1 MEYSLQSIAVTMQ
14 SIAVILQSIAYC
26 QEAVYP
32 WFWTEV
38 NDGNCWV
45 NRPVATIKQIAD
57 ATGVHPSTV
66 SRALDPKKRH
76 LVAEDVAKRI
86 VTLAESLGYQPNR
99 LAANLRLGRSD
110 LIGVLLPDIANPVFA
125 PILGGI
131 TETLSADGYAPIV
144 ADAGNASSQQIS
156 FVETLLS
163 QRIDGL
169 ILATVSQDDELVGFC
184 IQRGIPVILVNRSEA
199 RDRVSSV
206 VSDDDRG
213 MRLAVDHL
221 VGLGHRR
228 IAHVAGPLSTSTG
241 ALRRDGFERA
251 MSHHGLRGVVREST
265 GYTRDAGA
273 QAAAPMLDTESR
285 ITAVVAANDLL
296 ALGVLDALKER
307 GLRCPDD
314 MSVVGHNDMPL
325 MDVVSPPLTTIR
337 IEHREMGRISARMLV
352 DTIKSGST
360 EIRHVVLRPE
370 LIVRGSTRAI
380 LPSEHG

>member
-1 MEYSLQSIAVTMQ
+1 M
-14 SIAVILQSIAYC
+14 
-26 QEAVYP
+26 
-32 WFWTEV
+32 
-38 NDGNCWV
+38 
-45 NRPVATIKQIAD
+45 NRPITTIKQIAD

-76 LVAEDVAKRI
+76 LVADDVAKRI
-86 VTLAESLGYQPNR
+86 VAQAEALDYQPNR

-131 TETLSADGYAPIV
+131 AEVLSAQGYAPIV
-144 ADAGNASSQQIS
+144 ADAGNASSQQIC
-156 FVETLLS
+156 FVERLLS
-163 QRIDGL
+163 QRVDGL

-184 IQRGIPVILVNRSEA
+184 IQRGLPVILVNRSEA

-206 VSDDDRG
+206 VSDDDMG

-251 MSHHGLRGVVREST
+251 MLHHDLRGVVREAT
-265 GYTRDAGA
+265 GYTREAGA
-273 QAAAPMLDTESR
+273 QAAQHLLAATHDV
-285 ITAVVAANDLL
+285 TAIVAANDLL
-296 ALGVLDALKER
+296 ALGVLDVLKQR
-307 GLRCPDD
+307 GLRCPEDI
-314 MSVVGHNDMPL
+314 SLVGHNDMPL
-325 MDVVSPPLTTIR
+325 MDVVSPPLTTVR
-337 IEHREMGRISARMLV
+337 IEHREMGRIAAKMLAER
-352 DTIKSGST
+352 IKSGSP

-370 LIVRGSTRAI
+370 LVVRGSTAFRAV
-380 LPSEHG
+380 EADA